1 MPLKS
6 RKKEYYQKIGY
17 PLHFESTQFLGDYF
31 LDGDMFLLFKVPL
44 VIVPQKHDFILNLNH
59 SIFSSVEITCNETF
73 TFENPLFKM
82 YFSVFVN
89 GKK

>member
-1 MPLKS
+1 
-6 RKKEYYQKIGY
+6 
-17 PLHFESTQFLGDYF
+17 
-31 LDGDMFLLFKVPL
+31 MFLLFKVPL